1 MKIRIPDLDPEWMIL
16 MINRH
21 NTNPTM
27 GRKFERSKDL
37 PEALMCLVKKAK
49 PTEIHSIAKHDQ

>member
-1 MKIRIPDLDPEWMIL
+1 MIL

-21 NTNPTM
+21 NINPTK

-37 PEALMCLVKKAK
+37 PEALMCLVKKAN